1 MSAWAAETAAAHAE
15 PFYAAAEF
23 WVMVAFVIL
32 VVFAFKPLFRIAVTA
47 LDARA
52 ETIKHQIEE
61 AARLREE
68 AQGLLATYQRK
79 QRDAVKETGEILD
92 QARDEAARQAARAE
106 EALEASLKRRERTAL
121 ERYVVLEEA
130 LVAGAPVSA
139 HWIAERQSGP
149 ILLSFGN
156 EEQCH
161 KILPGRVPKPDLVQP
176 LRRGKRQVDVI
187 HSNASV

>member
-52 ETIKHQIEE
+52 ETIKHQIDE
-61 AARLREE
+61 AARLRKE

-121 ERYVVLEEA
+121 ERIAQAESRTLDAVRGLAIDIAIDATRRALAETVTDKKAHA
-130 LVAGAPVSA
+130 LVTDA
-139 HWIAERQSGP
+139 IKE
-149 ILLSFGN
+149 
-156 EEQCH
+156 
-161 KILPGRVPKPDLVQP
+161 LPKKL
-176 LRRGKRQVDVI
+176 
-187 HSNASV
+187 N